1 MRPLRRIFS
10 ISVADLHTI
19 AIRST
24 NLIYF
29 YSNFYSNLKSPG
41 NGPGVG
47 WMDDDREYVA
57 RHLVHRPFPIYQV
70 QLPFTS
76 VIRSHRPRLLVV
88 GLQTGGD
95 HVLAVIVTD
104 YQLGAVHVAQFI
116 HAGRLK
122 VNVVDPSTGRTSPT
136 SGEPTQQFSIIHVN
150 LDHNWQCRAGP
161 QVFKDLVFE

>member
-29 YSNFYSNLKSPG
+29 YSNLKSPG
-41 NGPGVG
+41 NGAGVG

-76 VIRSHRPRLLVV
+76 VIRCHRPRLLVV
-88 GLQTGGD
+88 SLQTGGYY
-95 HVLAVIVTD
+95 VLAVIVTD

-150 LDHNWQCRAGP
+150 LDHNRQCRAGP